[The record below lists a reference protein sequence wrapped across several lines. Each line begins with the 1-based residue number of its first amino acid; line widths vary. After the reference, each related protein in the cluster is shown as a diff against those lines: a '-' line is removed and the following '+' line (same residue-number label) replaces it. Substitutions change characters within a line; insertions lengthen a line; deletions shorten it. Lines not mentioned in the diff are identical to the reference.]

1 MLQALFC
8 DKKKRWP
15 RLGKNDS
22 HYRNFRRPTLSGSPQ
37 TAYFCNIKNNKND
50 MSDQATIWILTVGCL
65 LLIFLFR
72 NIQQMRKE
80 TGHRK
85 IFELEQD
92 NNGIY
97 DDYDEE

>member
-1 MLQALFC
+1 M
-8 DKKKRWP
+8 
-15 RLGKNDS
+15 N
-22 HYRNFRRPTLSGSPQ
+22 
-37 TAYFCNIKNNKND
+37 
-50 MSDQATIWILTVGCL
+50 DQATIWILTVECL

>member
-1 MLQALFC
+1 
-8 DKKKRWP
+8 
-15 RLGKNDS
+15 
-22 HYRNFRRPTLSGSPQ
+22 
-37 TAYFCNIKNNKND
+37 

-72 NIQQMRKE
+72 NILQMRKE